1 MNIKFFDAEV
11 QMKKNPNQLTFWEH
25 LEEFRGTLIRS
36 LAAVVVCMIVAF
48 CFKNFLF
55 DSIILAPKESDF
67 VTYRALCR
75 LATSLNLPQLCPDDF
90 SLSLININLSGQFIM
105 HFTVAFWVGL
115 IAAMPFVLY
124 QLWKFVAPAFYADE
138 SKSIAKIFIFG
149 SLLFIIGVGVSYFIV
164 FPLTIRFLGS
174 YEVSTAVA
182 NQITLQSY
190 ISTFCVL
197 TLCMGIM
204 FETPMVIAL
213 LSKLGLITKAILRK
227 YRRWSIIIIMIL
239 AAIITP
245 TSDPF
250 TMMVVCLPLFLLYEI
265 GIWICKN

>member
-67 VTYRALCR
+67 SPIIVSLS
-75 LATSLNLPQLCPDDF
+75 TSLNLPNFALMIFRCR
-90 SLSLININLSGQFIM
+90 SSILIFRAIYHALYRGVLGGI
-105 HFTVAFWVGL
+105 

-138 SKSIAKIFIFG
+138 SKSVVKIFIFG